1 MQSTSA
7 SAQSENRG
15 PYQECWRLQRYRTK
29 PPPSCHAE
37 TCSSVPEARP
47 SSCRLRS
54 SCPPPHP
61 VPVPVPIV
69 CTSAQRAPS
78 TERGRSV
85 TPGTPLQLTLSTTG
99 VGGCWSLLPRFVSSS
114 SVKGGKGGWGH
125 HYRCSTRITPCS
137 PDTTV
142 LFSIRSGLRT

>member
-54 SCPPPHP
+54 SFPPPP
-61 VPVPVPIV
+61 PGA
-69 CTSAQRAPS
+69 SARPYRVYIS
-78 TERGRSV
+78 T
-85 TPGTPLQLTLSTTG
+85 
-99 VGGCWSLLPRFVSSS
+99 
-114 SVKGGKGGWGH
+114 K
-125 HYRCSTRITPCS
+125 S
-137 PDTTV
+137 PQH
-142 LFSIRSGLRT
+142 